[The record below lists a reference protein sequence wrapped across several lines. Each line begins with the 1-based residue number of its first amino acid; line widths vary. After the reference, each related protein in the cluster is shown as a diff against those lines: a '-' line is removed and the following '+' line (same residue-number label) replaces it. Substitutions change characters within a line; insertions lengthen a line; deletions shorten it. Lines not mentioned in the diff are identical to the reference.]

1 MAPTTVERHEFYD
14 PNCADEQEVKL
25 PSAPRV
31 ALSANASL
39 QPPLTRRGTGPGMI
53 MFLPHASK
61 VQPADSGPAAE
72 GVSVQKSLDPEPVQ
86 KWAEEGFAVAAA
98 VDAGAPDAA
107 WDVRAALAGGLQAL
121 RALPELDTRDKFAVM
136 GARRAVYDEGVLP
149 AVQDAAAQY
158 AEVVCVVT
166 YATKVPDG
174 EPAKPTLYHVPG
186 PEAPKTAGAVQAHA
200 YEDAKSPFFVFSQ
213 SPSYDPG
220 SATAAHCKGLVFLRK
235 HLGGPIFDIE
245 AVWDEHT
252 FFEFELRSV
261 ARTMGTMVQEPYV
274 NHVTT
279 VRISGLSMTGGVGR
293 KELTAF
299 YRDHFIFSNPPD
311 TVMKNVSRT
320 VGVDR
325 VVDEFIFCITHTTQ
339 VDWLLPGIPP
349 TGRKMEIPMLG
360 VINVRGDRLYH
371 EHIWWDQGTAL
382 KQAGLL
388 PDILT
393 VPTPNGPRKL
403 KLPVADEA
411 CARLLV
417 NESDGVCNEMLD
429 WGYQD

>member
-1 MAPTTVERHEFYD
+1 MATTRHEFYD
-14 PNCADEQEVKL
+14 PTCADEQEVKL

-31 ALSANASL
+31 TLSANASI

-53 MFLPHASK
+53 MFLPSPDKYQAK
-61 VQPADSGPAAE
+61 GDSAAE
-72 GVSVQKSLDPEPVQ
+72 GISVQKSLDPEPVQ
-86 KWAEEGFAVAAA
+86 KWAEEGFAV
-98 VDAGAPDAA
+98 VGVVEPTAPNAE
-107 WDVRAALAGGLQAL
+107 WDVPKALAEGLTAL
-121 RALPELDTRDKFAVM
+121 RTLPELDTQDKFAVL
-136 GARRAVYDEGVLP
+136 GTWFAVYDASILS
-149 AVQDAAAQY
+149 AVQEAVAQY
-158 AEVVCVVT
+158 PELVCVVT
-166 YATKVPDG
+166 FASEIQDKSPS
-174 EPAKPTLYHVPG
+174 KPTLYHLSVA
-186 PEAPKTAGAVQAHA
+186 EAPTDTGSVQAHA
-200 YEDAKSPFFVFSQ
+200 YPDAKSPFFVFPS
-213 SPSYDPG
+213 SPDYDPG
-220 SATAAHCKGLVFLRK
+220 SATAAHCKALVFLRK
-235 HLGGPIFDIE
+235 HVGGPNFDIE

-279 VRISGLSMTGGVGR
+279 MTGGVGR

-339 VDWLLPGIPP
+339 VDWLLPGVPP
-349 TGRKMEIPMLG
+349 TGKKMEIPMMG

-388 PDILT
+388 PDILE
-393 VPTPNGPRKL
+393 VPTANGPRKL